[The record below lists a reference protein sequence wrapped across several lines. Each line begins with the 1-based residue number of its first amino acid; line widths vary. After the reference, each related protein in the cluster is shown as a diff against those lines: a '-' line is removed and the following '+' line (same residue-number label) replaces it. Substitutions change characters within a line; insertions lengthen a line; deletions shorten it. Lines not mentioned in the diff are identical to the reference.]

1 VPLRRGPDYAAVRG
15 WVEEVGR
22 VIGQVLPERISW
34 EWSVARRSGRI
45 RIDYTQN
52 IIGKTLAAPYSLRPA
67 PGAPVS
73 TPITWEE
80 LDDPGLRPDGWTIR
94 TIGRRLAEAG
104 DLFAPVLEGGQD
116 LPGTAP
122 AP

>member
-1 VPLRRGPDYAAVRG
+1 
-15 WVEEVGR
+15 VGR
-22 VIGQVLPERISW
+22 AIGQVLPEKISW
-34 EWSVARRSGRI
+34 EWSVARRTGRI

-67 PGAPVS
+67 RGAPVS

-80 LDDPGLRPDGWTIR
+80 VDDPALRPDAWSIR
-94 TIGRRLAEAG
+94 TIHERLAGAG

-116 LPGTAP
+116 LPAAASTARGG
-122 AP
+122 